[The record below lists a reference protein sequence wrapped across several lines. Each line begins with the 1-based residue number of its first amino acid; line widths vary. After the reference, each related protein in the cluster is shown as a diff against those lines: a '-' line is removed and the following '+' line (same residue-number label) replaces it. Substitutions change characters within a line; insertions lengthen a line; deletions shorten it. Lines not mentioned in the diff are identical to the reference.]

1 MTDVALHIIMVSRV
15 VHPAHGPG
23 GMERKVFD
31 LVTRLAQSGV
41 GVALFTETP
50 ADMERAVAASAAMP
64 DGVVLNW
71 VPGRWL
77 PIGDRR
83 GTVVLDRISNYPW
96 WTRRAARWVAR
107 LREEVP
113 GVGSTVV
120 PTVVHAHGLA
130 AWGFVDA
137 PSGAPLVMS
146 VEGLEEFEVP
156 GGPKR
161 WAYAPFRRRMRRAA
175 ATADAVIATDAALQ
189 PVVAKHLGIPVAEQ
203 VMIPNAVDAGACRAL
218 GNADRGRHLLADL
231 GLHEAA
237 PLFLSIGRIEANKGF
252 DVLVDALGRAA
263 SELPP
268 QWAWV
273 LVGHGP
279 LRAAVEAAAA
289 TAGITERVRF
299 AGALSDAD
307 LHSLAAVAD
316 WFVHPTL
323 YEGSSIVTLEAMAHG
338 LPVIASDAGG
348 LPDKVR
354 DGETGMLVPAGDA
367 AALGA
372 ALRRAAAADGI
383 AMGAAGRRRCEA
395 HFSWNAIV
403 ERYIEL
409 YYRVAEARPGMSPP

>member
-1 MTDVALHIIMVSRV
+1 MSGAPLQVVMVSRV

-31 LVTRLAQSGV
+31 LVTRLAQAGV
-41 GVALFTETP
+41 VVELFTETP
-50 ADMERAVAASAAMP
+50 ADVERAVAASAAMP
-64 DGVVLNW
+64 EGIVLNW

-113 GVGSTVV
+113 AVASAVV

-130 AWGFVDA
+130 AWGFVHVHT
-137 PSGAPLVMS
+137 GAPLVMS

-175 ATADAVIATDAALQ
+175 AAADVVIATDGALQ
-189 PVVAKHLGIPVAEQ
+189 PVVEKHLRIPVAEQ
-203 VMIPNAVDAGACRAL
+203 VMIPNAVDPGACRAL
-218 GNADRGRHLLADL
+218 GDADRGRRLLADL
-231 GLHEAA
+231 GLHQAA

-252 DVLVDALGRAA
+252 DVLVDALARAA

-273 LVGHGP
+273 LVGDGP
-279 LRAAVEAAAA
+279 LRAAVEAAV
-289 TAGITERVRF
+289 TSAGINERVRL

-354 DGETGMLVPAGDA
+354 DGESGVLVPAGDA

-383 AMGAAGRRRCEA
+383 AMGAAGRRHCEA
-395 HFSWNAIV
+395 HFSWNAV
-403 ERYIEL
+403 VDQYIEL
-409 YYRVAEARPGMSPP
+409 YHRVAAVRPGTSPQ